1 MSYTVHGIAV
11 ANGIAIGRAH
21 LFSHTSIEVTH
32 YTIKEEQIEQ
42 EVTRFKD
49 AIAEARSELETLQS
63 NIPDNAPTE
72 FSAFLQLH
80 LMILNDGT
88 LSNEPIGLIRNQQCN
103 AEWALRLQ
111 MDQLIEQ
118 FQLIED
124 AYLRERQADVVQV
137 VERILKVLLG
147 KKSPA
152 MPSWDNDDE
161 VILVA
166 HDLGPADMMIF
177 KNQAFQAFI
186 TDMGGATSHTAI
198 LARSLSIP
206 SVVALHH
213 VWQIIKEGELLI
225 IDGTCGVV
233 IVNPDETIL
242 NEYRIK
248 QELWIEQKKK
258 LKKLRS
264 TPAKTIDGKD
274 ILLLA
279 NIESP
284 QDMDTVRKSGAL
296 GVGLYRTEFLF
307 MNRAHPPGEEEQFRA
322 YRKVVE
328 SVKGQ
333 PVIIRTLDI
342 GADKPIESLTTGHT
356 LNPALGLRA
365 VRYCLSEPH
374 LFKIQLRAILRASQF
389 GDVHCLI
396 PMISSNHEIN
406 QTVSIINQAKKEL
419 SDEGIAFN
427 NLMPVGAMIEVPAA
441 ALALP
446 LILDQLDFIS
456 IGTND
461 LIQYTLAIDRSD
473 DTVAH
478 LYNPLHPAILSLIA
492 NTISYAQRS
501 NKPVSVCG
509 EMAGD
514 TQLTRLLLGMG
525 LTEFSMH
532 PAHIPEVKQIILNTD
547 IEKTRKITKKILKT
561 FDTQKINQLISEL
574 NKAL

>member
-1 MSYTVHGIAV
+1 MSYTIHGIAV

-21 LFSHTSIEVTH
+21 LFSHSSIEVTH
-32 YTIKEEQIEQ
+32 YTIKEEQIDQ
-42 EVTRFKD
+42 EIVRFKD
-49 AIAEARSELETLQS
+49 AIADARDELETLQA

-88 LSNEPIGLIRNQQCN
+88 LSNEPTNLIRHQQCN

-111 MDQLIEQ
+111 MEQLIEQ

-124 AYLRERQADVVQV
+124 PYLRERQADVVQV
-137 VERILKVLLG
+137 VERILKALTG
-147 KKSPA
+147 KKSAA
-152 MPSWDNDDE
+152 MPTWDKDE
-161 VILVA
+161 EIILVA
-166 HDLGPADMMIF
+166 HDLGPADMLVF

-198 LARSLSIP
+198 LARGLSIP

-213 VWQIIKEGELLI
+213 AWHIIKEGELLI

-233 IVNPDETIL
+233 IVNPDETVL
-242 NEYRIK
+242 TEYRVK
-248 QELWIEQKKK
+248 QEQWNEQKKK
-258 LKKLRS
+258 LKKLRL
-264 TPAKTIDGKD
+264 TPAKSLDNEE

-284 QDMDTVRKSGAL
+284 QDMDTVKKSGAL

-307 MNRAHPPGEEEQFRA
+307 MNRITTPGEEEQFKA

-328 SVKGQ
+328 SMKGQ
-333 PVIIRTLDI
+333 PIIIRTLDI
-342 GADKPIESLTTGHT
+342 GADKPIDSLSTGHT

-374 LFKIQLRAILRASQF
+374 LFKIQLRAILRVSQF

-396 PMISSNHEIN
+396 PMISSNHEVN
-406 QTVSIINQAKKEL
+406 QTMAIIHQAKQEL
-419 SDEGIAFN
+419 LEEGIAFN
-427 NLMPVGAMIEVPAA
+427 QHLPVGAMIEVPAA

-446 LILDQLDFIS
+446 LILDSLDFIS

-473 DTVAH
+473 DAVAH
-478 LYNPLHPAILSLIA
+478 LYNPAHPAILSLLA
-492 NTISYAQRS
+492 NTIAFANST

-514 TQLTRLLLGMG
+514 PRFTRLLLGMG
-525 LTEFSMH
+525 LKEFSMH

-547 IEKTRKITKKILKT
+547 IEKTKKITKKILKT
-561 FDTQKINQLISEL
+561 YDFEKINALISEL
-574 NKAL
+574 NQH